1 MSYFFRPCIVE
12 KKRNNSR
19 AYNPLI
25 GAGVLPS
32 LKTTRLDKEKQ
43 TEVDPA
49 KPELT
54 ERSYKLS
61 PPKTKNS
68 FYKLKTYAGKSDILT
83 SSKKDIKYRIDCSK
97 IKDQNK
103 TEGNIPKFK
112 KPAISTEPFGVI
124 KAYGINSFTGFYKR
138 YNEDKVSVILNITR
152 PKGSNKEWP
161 KHLSY
166 FALFDGHSGSACCDF
181 LLNNFH
187 KYLIKSKYF
196 PEDIELSLKE
206 SVYKSENAFLSTAVS
221 DNNELLSK
229 SGSCALI
236 VVIADSMCYI
246 ANVGDSRAI
255 LSVNKGKQIYQLTN
269 DHKPNSKVE
278 RKRIKENGGLVY
290 KSNSVIYRVLPGDL
304 SVSRTIGDAEVKIPF
319 FGGKEGVVVPEPEI
333 TKFRIEEGKFDFL
346 LMGCDG
352 IFDKLDNNEI
362 INDIW
367 RSLDDKGNIG
377 ETIHEQMGKAA
388 DSTIRLAMNHKS
400 TDNLSTILICFSAFE
415 KAFDN
420 RKNNNY

>member
-1 MSYFFRPCIVE
+1 
-12 KKRNNSR
+12 
-19 AYNPLI
+19 
-25 GAGVLPS
+25 
-32 LKTTRLDKEKQ
+32 
-43 TEVDPA
+43 
-49 KPELT
+49 
-54 ERSYKLS
+54 
-61 PPKTKNS
+61 
-68 FYKLKTYAGKSDILT
+68 
-83 SSKKDIKYRIDCSK
+83 
-97 IKDQNK
+97 
-103 TEGNIPKFK
+103 
-112 KPAISTEPFGVI
+112 
-124 KAYGINSFTGFYKR
+124 
-138 YNEDKVSVILNITR
+138 
-152 PKGSNKEWP
+152 
-161 KHLSY
+161 
-166 FALFDGHSGSACCDF
+166 
-181 LLNNFH
+181 
-187 KYLIKSKYF
+187 
-196 PEDIELSLKE
+196 
-206 SVYKSENAFLSTAVS
+206 
-221 DNNELLSK
+221 
-229 SGSCALI
+229 
-236 VVIADSMCYI
+236 MCYI

-352 IFDKLDNNEI
+352 IFDKLENNEI